1 MYTNE
6 EKRYRT
12 VMRIKQERE
21 VDFMSFG
28 KLYLINNAI
37 CAISFCGILATLC
50 MNKLTPQVKKV
61 IVIALAI
68 VFVLFMILN
77 VLI

>member
-1 MYTNE
+1 MTSDE
-6 EKRYRT
+6 
-12 VMRIKQERE
+12 I
-21 VDFMSFG
+21 
-28 KLYLINNAI
+28 YLLNNAI

-50 MNKLTPQVKKV
+50 MNKLEPKTKKI

-68 VFVLFMILN
+68 VFVVFMVLN